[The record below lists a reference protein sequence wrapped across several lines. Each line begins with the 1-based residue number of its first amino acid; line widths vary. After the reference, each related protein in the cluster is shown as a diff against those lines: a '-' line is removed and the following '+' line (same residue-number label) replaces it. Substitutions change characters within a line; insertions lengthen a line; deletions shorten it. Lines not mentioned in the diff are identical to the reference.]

1 MRFLFVSEEIEND
14 DEEEEAEERSELDED
29 EETQPFEMYDHHHMF
44 GRHLSPSIPEI
55 ERDHEDILMIQY
67 SNNAQNAANAN
78 NNAETRENRT
88 VRDRDAQVGG
98 TLSISVANNATNAS
112 TANEQPQNFLFNA
125 NFPILYNENSNEQGG
140 NDNSN
145 SAQGAPSNASNEA
158 APAPINTNAP
168 PPNNHPLLSGRPDG
182 GSADRPDERLHVAEG
197 SGLQTTRRSGRARRY
212 QFININ
218 SRNPPVILQRMLEL
232 RQTQRQNQANAA
244 TGNGTAGNDPLY
256 FRDGTRVVVMDNG
269 FSIFSNDDLDF
280 EMLDQSG
287 YWFGRTLANH
297 LNNHPSALGWW
308 QEENKISGPDSNS
321 DLCMVICDEMVPEL
335 DASRAAELS
344 KIRGKRKKKPLE
356 EEEAKQRNQDGKK
369 SNEEDAVDINV
380 QPEVALSSALASVPV
395 PVEPIR
401 VNDPSEDSN
410 QALGE
415 ERSVETMQFLEV
427 LDTDANSTSLENPE
441 TSSNNLNFAF
451 MDVNESGGN
460 ASGQSGIEPITIST
474 QIVAPPQQITTDNT
488 LNLDLD
494 VEMASDN
501 EESSA
506 SANNSRSFSPNYSP
520 NNHQI
525 ETGEINMLNR
535 ETPPSEQAQQ
545 VNNLNIQDQSSQA
558 QFVVLEDDHPMRGDT
573 DAESEDE
580 PLNETSMNIE
590 ASQIPLP
597 TDDDSDDSDSSDED
611 TEDEDEHDEE
621 GAVGGTTANPAV
633 VAETEAA
640 ATEAST
646 ANEGEAASGGMIT
659 DMDPAIRA
667 ILGELQV
674 PEGVDPS
681 FLAALPP
688 EMRDEVI
695 QEHLR

>member
-1 MRFLFVSEEIEND
+1 MPLEIEND
-14 DEEEEAEERSELDED
+14 DEEEEEAEERSELDED
-29 EETQPFEMYDHHHMF
+29 EETQPFEMFGHHMYD
-44 GRHLSPSIPEI
+44 RHLSPSIPEI

-67 SNNAQNAANAN
+67 SNNAQNIANAN
-78 NNAETRENRT
+78 NNAEVRENRT
-88 VRDRDAQVGG
+88 VRDRDAQAGG
-98 TLSISVANNATNAS
+98 NISISVANNGTNAN
-112 TANEQPQNFLFNA
+112 ANEQPQNFLFNA
-125 NFPILYNENSNEQGG
+125 NFPLLYNENSEQGG

-145 SAQGAPSNASNEA
+145 SAQGAPSNASNEPA
-158 APAPINTNAP
+158 AVPINTNAP

-182 GSADRPDERLHVAEG
+182 APTDRPDERLHVAEG
-197 SGLQTTRRSGRARRY
+197 TGLQTARRSGRARRY

-232 RQTQRQNQANAA
+232 RQNRQTGQQNAA
-244 TGNGTAGNDPLY
+244 TGNGGTAGNDPLY

-321 DLCMVICDEMVPEL
+321 DLCMVVCDEMIPEL

-369 SNEEDAVDINV
+369 TNEEESAEIHV
-380 QPEVALSSALASVPV
+380 QPEIALSTALASVPV

-401 VNDPSEDSN
+401 VTDPTEETNQLSED
-410 QALGE
+410 
-415 ERSVETMQFLEV
+415 RSVETMQFVQMVDSVPSNAQAE
-427 LDTDANSTSLENPE
+427 
-441 TSSNNLNFAF
+441 SSNNLNISF
-451 MDVNESGGN
+451 MDVIEENQ
-460 ASGQSGIEPITIST
+460 ATIEPITIST
-474 QIVAPPQQITTDNT
+474 QVVAPPQHITTDNT

-520 NNHQI
+520 NSNQI
-525 ETGEINMLNR
+525 ESGSLNMLNR
-535 ETPPSEQAQQ
+535 ETPAGEQQQQ
-545 VNNLNIQDQSSQA
+545 VNNLNIQDQSSQLA
-558 QFVVLEDDHPMRGDT
+558 EDDHPMRGDT
-573 DAESEDE
+573 DAESEED
-580 PLNETSMNIE
+580 PPANDTSMAIE
-590 ASQIPLP
+590 ASNIPLP

-611 TEDEDEHDEE
+611 TEDEDEHDDE
-621 GAVGGTTANPAV
+621 GAVGGTPAATTAADPANPA
-633 VAETEAA
+633 AENAN
-640 ATEAST
+640 ATE
-646 ANEGEAASGGMIT
+646 NAAESATGGGFIT

-667 ILGELQV
+667 ILGTLEV

-681 FLAALPP
+681 FLAALPQ

-695 QEHLR
+695 QEHVR

>member
-1 MRFLFVSEEIEND
+1 MFGHH
-14 DEEEEAEERSELDED
+14 
-29 EETQPFEMYDHHHMF
+29 MYD
-44 GRHLSPSIPEI
+44 RHLSPSIPEI

-67 SNNAQNAANAN
+67 SNNAQNNANAN
-78 NNAETRENRT
+78 NNAEVRENRT

-98 TLSISVANNATNAS
+98 NISISVANNGTNAN
-112 TANEQPQNFLFNA
+112 ANEQPQNFLFNA
-125 NFPILYNENSNEQGG
+125 NFPLLYNENSEQGG

-145 SAQGAPSNASNEA
+145 SAQGAPSNASNEVA
-158 APAPINTNAP
+158 AVPINTNAP

-182 GSADRPDERLHVAEG
+182 ASADRPDERLHVAEG
-197 SGLQTTRRSGRARRY
+197 TGLQTARRSGRARRY

-232 RQTQRQNQANAA
+232 RQNRQTGQQNAA
-244 TGNGTAGNDPLY
+244 TGNGAAAGNDPLY

-321 DLCMVICDEMVPEL
+321 DLCMVVCDEMIPEL

-369 SNEEDAVDINV
+369 ANEEESAEIHV
-380 QPEVALSSALASVPV
+380 QPEIALSTALASVPV

-401 VNDPSEDSN
+401 VADPTEEANQLSED
-410 QALGE
+410 
-415 ERSVETMQFLEV
+415 RSVETMQFVQMVESVPSIGQATLQ
-427 LDTDANSTSLENPE
+427 
-441 TSSNNLNFAF
+441 SSNNLNISF
-451 MDVNESGGN
+451 MDVIEENQ
-460 ASGQSGIEPITIST
+460 ATIEPITIST
-474 QIVAPPQQITTDNT
+474 QVVPPPQQLTTENT

-520 NNHQI
+520 NSNQI
-525 ETGEINMLNR
+525 ESGSMNMLNR
-535 ETPPSEQAQQ
+535 ETPAGEQQQQ
-545 VNNLNIQDQSSQA
+545 VSNLNIQDQSSQLA
-558 QFVVLEDDHPMRGDT
+558 DDHPMRGDT
-573 DAESEDE
+573 DAESEED
-580 PLNETSMNIE
+580 PPVNETNMAIE
-590 ASQIPLP
+590 ASNIPLP
-597 TDDDSDDSDSSDED
+597 TDDDSDDSDSTDED
-611 TEDEDEHDEE
+611 TEDEDEHDDE
-621 GAVGGTTANPAV
+621 GAVGGTPAATTAPTDPAHPPSESADATEN
-633 VAETEAA
+633 VAES
-640 ATEAST
+640 AT
-646 ANEGEAASGGMIT
+646 GGGFIT
-659 DMDPAIRA
+659 DMDPAVRA
-667 ILGELQV
+667 ILGELEV

-681 FLAALPP
+681 FLAALPQ

-695 QEHLR
+695 QEHVR

>member
-1 MRFLFVSEEIEND
+1 
-14 DEEEEAEERSELDED
+14 
-29 EETQPFEMYDHHHMF
+29 MYDHHMY

-67 SNNAQNAANAN
+67 SNNAQNNTNAN
-78 NNAETRENRT
+78 NNAEVRENRA
-88 VRDRDAQVGG
+88 VRDRDAQAGG
-98 TLSISVANNATNAS
+98 NISISVANNGTSAS
-112 TANEQPQNFLFNA
+112 NANEQPQNFLFNA
-125 NFPILYNENSNEQGG
+125 NFPLLYNENSEQGG

-158 APAPINTNAP
+158 AAAPINTNAP

-182 GSADRPDERLHVAEG
+182 IPVDRPDLHVAEG
-197 SGLQTTRRSGRARRY
+197 TGLQTARRSGRPRRY

-232 RQTQRQNQANAA
+232 RQNRQTNQQNAA
-244 TGNGTAGNDPLY
+244 TGNNGTAGNDPLY

-297 LNNHPSALGWW
+297 LNNHPSALSWW
-308 QEENKISGPDSNS
+308 QEENKMSGPDSNS
-321 DLCMVICDEMVPEL
+321 DLCMVVCNDMVPHL
-335 DASRAAELS
+335 DESRAAELS
-344 KIRGKRKKKPLE
+344 KIRGKRKKKSLE
-356 EEEAKQRNQDGKK
+356 EEEAKQKNQDEKK
-369 SNEEDAVDINV
+369 SNEEEATEIQV
-380 QPEVALSSALASVPV
+380 QPEIALSTALASVPV

-401 VNDPSEDSN
+401 VNDPLEDSN
-410 QALGE
+410 QLSE
-415 ERSVETMQFLEV
+415 DRSVETMQFVQLEES
-427 LDTDANSTSLENPE
+427 DSTNVAASEQPQSN
-441 TSSNNLNFAF
+441 TNNLNYAL
-451 MDVNESGGN
+451 MESNEN
-460 ASGQSGIEPITIST
+460 D
-474 QIVAPPQQITTDNT
+474 QINDNSNNHA

-520 NNHQI
+520 NSNQI
-525 ETGEINMLNR
+525 ETGEMNMLNR
-535 ETPPSEQAQQ
+535 ETSASEQQQ
-545 VNNLNIQDQSSQA
+545 NVEALNIQNQ
-558 QFVVLEDDHPMRGDT
+558 VVERQLLEDDHPMTGDN
-573 DAESEDE
+573 DAASGDE
-580 PLNETSMNIE
+580 RAANETLNEAHISF
-590 ASQIPLP
+590 ADL
-597 TDDDSDDSDSSDED
+597 DDSDSSDED

-621 GAVGGTTANPAV
+621 GAVGGAQAVTSEAPNAQEESVNLTEGTA
-633 VAETEAA
+633 EAA
-640 ATEAST
+640 I
-646 ANEGEAASGGMIT
+646 GGMIQ

-667 ILGELQV
+667 ILGDLQV

-681 FLAALPP
+681 FLAALPS

-695 QEHLR
+695 QEHIR

>member
-1 MRFLFVSEEIEND
+1 
-14 DEEEEAEERSELDED
+14 
-29 EETQPFEMYDHHHMF
+29 MY

-67 SNNAQNAANAN
+67 SNNAQNTANTN

-88 VRDRDAQVGG
+88 VRDRDAQAGG
-98 TLSISVANNATNAS
+98 NISISVANNGTNAS
-112 TANEQPQNFLFNA
+112 NANEQPQNFLFNA
-125 NFPILYNENSNEQGG
+125 NFPLLYNENSEQGG

-158 APAPINTNAP
+158 AAVPINTNAP

-182 GSADRPDERLHVAEG
+182 ASTDRPDERLHVAEG
-197 SGLQTTRRSGRARRY
+197 TGLQTARRSGRARRY

-232 RQTQRQNQANAA
+232 RQNRQPGQQNAA
-244 TGNGTAGNDPLY
+244 TGNGGTAGNDPLY

-321 DLCMVICDEMVPEL
+321 DLCMVVCDEMIPEL

-369 SNEEDAVDINV
+369 SNEEESTEIHV
-380 QPEVALSSALASVPV
+380 QPEIALSSALASVPV

-401 VNDPSEDSN
+401 VAESEESNQLSEDRN
-410 QALGE
+410 
-415 ERSVETMQFLEV
+415 VETMQYVQLVEPV
-427 LDTDANSTSLENPE
+427 PVAPPTEPSP
-441 TSSNNLNFAF
+441 SNNLNISF
-451 MDVNESGGN
+451 MDVHDENRP
-460 ASGQSGIEPITIST
+460 AIEPITIST
-474 QIVAPPQQITTDNT
+474 QVVTPPQHITTDNT

-520 NNHQI
+520 NSNQI
-525 ETGEINMLNR
+525 ETGEMNMLNR
-535 ETPPSEQAQQ
+535 ETPAGGEQPQQ
-545 VNNLNIQDQSSQA
+545 VNNLNIQDQSSRQ
-558 QFVVLEDDHPMRGDT
+558 LDEDDHPMRGDT
-573 DAESEDE
+573 DAESDDDQ
-580 PLNETSMNIE
+580 PANDSSMAIA
-590 ASQIPLP
+590 ASQVPLP

-611 TEDEDEHDEE
+611 TEDEDEHDDE
-621 GAVGGTTANPAV
+621 GAVGGTPVTATSADPAPSEAN
-633 VAETEAA
+633 AETAA
-640 ATEAST
+640 ESAT
-646 ANEGEAASGGMIT
+646 GGIIQ
-659 DMDPAIRA
+659 DMDPAVRA
-667 ILGELQV
+667 ILGDLEV

-681 FLAALPP
+681 FLAALPQ

-695 QEHLR
+695 QEHIR

>member
-1 MRFLFVSEEIEND
+1 M
-14 DEEEEAEERSELDED
+14 DED
-29 EETQPFEMYDHHHMF
+29 EETQPFEMYDHHHMY

-67 SNNAQNAANAN
+67 SNNAQNTANAN
-78 NNAETRENRT
+78 NNAEPRENRT

-98 TLSISVANNATNAS
+98 TLSISVANNATNAAN
-112 TANEQPQNFLFNA
+112 ANEQPQNFLFNA

-232 RQTQRQNQANAA
+232 RQNQRQNQANAA

-369 SNEEDAVDINV
+369 SNEEESVDINV

-401 VNDPSEDSN
+401 VSDPSEDSN

-427 LDTDANSTSLENPE
+427 LESDANSTSLENPE

-451 MDVNESGGN
+451 MDVNESTGN
-460 ASGQSGIEPITIST
+460 TSDQGVIEPITIST

-494 VEMASDN
+494 VEMTSDN

-535 ETPPSEQAQQ
+535 DTPSSEQSQQ

-580 PLNETSMNIE
+580 PANESSMAIE
-590 ASQIPLP
+590 AGQIPLP

-611 TEDEDEHDEE
+611 TEDEDEHDDE

-633 VAETEAA
+633 VEETEA
-640 ATEAST
+640 ATEASN
-646 ANEGEAASGGMIT
+646 ANEGEAATGGMIT
-659 DMDPAIRA
+659 IMDPAIRA

-681 FLAALPP
+681 FLAALPQ

-695 QEHLR
+695 QEHMR

>member
-1 MRFLFVSEEIEND
+1 
-14 DEEEEAEERSELDED
+14 
-29 EETQPFEMYDHHHMF
+29 MY

-67 SNNAQNAANAN
+67 SNNPQNNANAN
-78 NNAETRENRT
+78 NNAEVRENRA
-88 VRDRDAQVGG
+88 VRDRDAQAGG
-98 TLSISVANNATNAS
+98 NISISVANNGTNAS
-112 TANEQPQNFLFNA
+112 IANEQPQNFLFNA
-125 NFPILYNENSNEQGG
+125 NFPLLYNENSEQGG

-158 APAPINTNAP
+158 AAAPINTNAP

-182 GSADRPDERLHVAEG
+182 APVERPDDRLHVAEG
-197 SGLQTTRRSGRARRY
+197 TGLHTARRTGRPRRY

-232 RQTQRQNQANAA
+232 RQNRQTNQQNAA
-244 TGNGTAGNDPLY
+244 TGNNGTAGNDPLY

-297 LNNHPSALGWW
+297 LNNHPSALSWW

-321 DLCMVICDEMVPEL
+321 DLCMVVCDEMIPQL
-335 DASRAAELS
+335 DDSRAAELS
-344 KIRGKRKKKPLE
+344 KIRGKRKKKSLE
-356 EEEAKQRNQDGKK
+356 EDETKQRNQDGKK
-369 SNEEDAVDINV
+369 SNEDDSAEIQV
-380 QPEVALSSALASVPV
+380 QPEIALSSALASVPV

-401 VNDPSEDSN
+401 VTDPSEDSN
-410 QALGE
+410 QLGDD
-415 ERSVETMQFLEV
+415 RSVETMQFVQLEEPASSSEQR
-427 LDTDANSTSLENPE
+427 T
-441 TSSNNLNFAF
+441 SNNLNISF
-451 MDVNESGGN
+451 MDVNE
-460 ASGQSGIEPITIST
+460 GQQTIEPITIST
-474 QIVAPPQQITTDNT
+474 QIVAPPQHITTDNT

-520 NNHQI
+520 NSNQI
-525 ETGEINMLNR
+525 ETGEMNMLNR
-535 ETPPSEQAQQ
+535 ETTGSEQQQ
-545 VNNLNIQDQSSQA
+545 NVNALNIQNQVGERQL
-558 QFVVLEDDHPMRGDT
+558 LEDDHPMRGDT
-573 DAESEDE
+573 DAESEDD
-580 PLNETSMNIE
+580 PAVNESSLAIE

-597 TDDDSDDSDSSDED
+597 TFADSDDSDSSDED
-611 TEDEDEHDEE
+611 TEDEDEHEDE
-621 GAVGGTTANPAV
+621 GAVGGTPTVTTDSNIAPTDNANAI
-633 VAETEAA
+633 
-640 ATEAST
+640 
-646 ANEGEAASGGMIT
+646 EGTVEPVTGGMIQ

-681 FLAALPP
+681 FLAALPA

-695 QEHLR
+695 QEHIR

>member
-1 MRFLFVSEEIEND
+1 MQFIYQNFVSEEIEN

-29 EETQPFEMYDHHHMF
+29 EETQPFEMYDHHHMY

-67 SNNAQNAANAN
+67 SNAATNNANAN
-78 NNAETRENRT
+78 NNAEVRENRT

-98 TLSISVANNATNAS
+98 NISISVANNGNNANI
-112 TANEQPQNFLFNA
+112 ANEQPQNFLFNA
-125 NFPILYNENSNEQGG
+125 NFPLLYNENSEQGG

-158 APAPINTNAP
+158 AVAPINTNAP

-182 GSADRPDERLHVAEG
+182 APTDRPDDRLHVAEG
-197 SGLQTTRRSGRARRY
+197 SGLQTARRQGRARRY

-232 RQTQRQNQANAA
+232 RQNRQAGQANAA
-244 TGNGTAGNDPLY
+244 TGNGGTAGNDPLY

-269 FSIFSNDDLDF
+269 FSIFSNEDLDF
-280 EMLDQSG
+280 EMLDQAG

-297 LNNHPSALGWW
+297 LNNHPSALSWW

-321 DLCMVICDEMVPEL
+321 DLCMVVCDQMVPEI

-344 KIRGKRKKKPLE
+344 KIRGKRKKNRLE

-369 SNEEDAVDINV
+369 TNEEDSGENQV
-380 QPEVALSSALASVPV
+380 QPEIALSSALASVPV

-401 VNDPSEDSN
+401 VADPSEDSN
-410 QALGE
+410 QLGE
-415 ERSVETMQFLEV
+415 DRSVETMQYVQLEPRAV
-427 LDTDANSTSLENPE
+427 NAAESTQEAP
-441 TSSNNLNFAF
+441 NNLNNISF
-451 MDVNESGGN
+451 MDVNEENRST
-460 ASGQSGIEPITIST
+460 IEPITIST
-474 QIVAPPQQITTDNT
+474 QVVAPPQHITTDNT

-520 NNHQI
+520 NSNQI
-525 ETGEINMLNR
+525 ETGEMNMLNR
-535 ETPPSEQAQQ
+535 ETPAGEQSQL
-545 VNNLNIQDQSSQA
+545 VNNLNIQDQNSQ
-558 QFVVLEDDHPMRGDT
+558 LMEDDHPMRGDT
-573 DAESEDE
+573 DADSEDE
-580 PLNETSMNIE
+580 PAVNDETSMAIE

-597 TDDDSDDSDSSDED
+597 TDDDSDDSDSTDED
-611 TEDEDEHDEE
+611 TEDEDEHEE
-621 GAVGGTTANPAV
+621 GAVGGVTPAPTASATADAANPAPDAANA
-633 VAETEAA
+633 AEVPIEPPV
-640 ATEAST
+640 
-646 ANEGEAASGGMIT
+646 GMIQ
-659 DMDPAIRA
+659 DMDPSVRA
-667 ILGELQV
+667 ILGELEV
-674 PEGVDPS
+674 PHGVDPS
-681 FLAALPP
+681 FLAALPA

-695 QEHLR
+695 QEHMR

>member
-1 MRFLFVSEEIEND
+1 
-14 DEEEEAEERSELDED
+14 
-29 EETQPFEMYDHHHMF
+29 
-44 GRHLSPSIPEI
+44 
-55 ERDHEDILMIQY
+55 MIQY
-67 SNNAQNAANAN
+67 SNNAQNTANTN

-88 VRDRDAQVGG
+88 VRDRDAQAGG
-98 TLSISVANNATNAS
+98 NISISVANNGTNAS
-112 TANEQPQNFLFNA
+112 NANEQPQNFLFNA
-125 NFPILYNENSNEQGG
+125 NFPLLYNENSEQGG

-158 APAPINTNAP
+158 AAVPINTNAP

-182 GSADRPDERLHVAEG
+182 ASTDRPDERLHVAEG
-197 SGLQTTRRSGRARRY
+197 TGLQTARRSGRARRY

-232 RQTQRQNQANAA
+232 RQNRQPGQQNAA
-244 TGNGTAGNDPLY
+244 TGNGGTAGNDPLY

-321 DLCMVICDEMVPEL
+321 DLCMVVCDEMIPEL

-369 SNEEDAVDINV
+369 SNEEESTEIHV
-380 QPEVALSSALASVPV
+380 QPEIALSSALASVPV

-401 VNDPSEDSN
+401 VAESEESNQLSED
-410 QALGE
+410 
-415 ERSVETMQFLEV
+415 RSVETMQYVQLVEPV
-427 LDTDANSTSLENPE
+427 PVAPPTEPSP
-441 TSSNNLNFAF
+441 SNNLNISF
-451 MDVNESGGN
+451 MDVHDENRP
-460 ASGQSGIEPITIST
+460 AIEPITIST
-474 QIVAPPQQITTDNT
+474 QVVTPPQHITTDNT

-520 NNHQI
+520 NSNQI
-525 ETGEINMLNR
+525 ETGEMNMLNR
-535 ETPPSEQAQQ
+535 ETPAGGEQPQQ
-545 VNNLNIQDQSSQA
+545 VNNLNIQDQSSRQ
-558 QFVVLEDDHPMRGDT
+558 LDEDDHPMRGDT
-573 DAESEDE
+573 DAESDDDQ
-580 PLNETSMNIE
+580 PANDSSMAIA
-590 ASQIPLP
+590 ASQVPLP

-611 TEDEDEHDEE
+611 TEDEDEHDDE
-621 GAVGGTTANPAV
+621 GAVGGTPVTATSADPAPSEAN
-633 VAETEAA
+633 AETAA
-640 ATEAST
+640 ESAT
-646 ANEGEAASGGMIT
+646 GGIIQ
-659 DMDPAIRA
+659 DMDPAVRA
-667 ILGELQV
+667 ILGDLEV

-681 FLAALPP
+681 FLAALPQ

-695 QEHLR
+695 QEHIR

>member
-1 MRFLFVSEEIEND
+1 
-14 DEEEEAEERSELDED
+14 
-29 EETQPFEMYDHHHMF
+29 
-44 GRHLSPSIPEI
+44 
-55 ERDHEDILMIQY
+55 MIQY
-67 SNNAQNAANAN
+67 SNNAQNTANAN

-112 TANEQPQNFLFNA
+112 NANEQPQNFLFNA

-182 GSADRPDERLHVAEG
+182 GSAERPDERLHVAEG

-232 RQTQRQNQANAA
+232 RQNQRQNQANAA

-369 SNEEDAVDINV
+369 SNEEDSVDINV

-401 VNDPSEDSN
+401 VSDPSEDSN

-427 LDTDANSTSLENPE
+427 LESDANSTSLENPE

-451 MDVNESGGN
+451 MDVNESTGN
-460 ASGQSGIEPITIST
+460 ASGQSIIEPITIST

-494 VEMASDN
+494 VEMTSDN

-535 ETPPSEQAQQ
+535 ETTSSEQSQQ

-558 QFVVLEDDHPMRGDT
+558 QFELVEDDHPMRGDT

-580 PLNETSMNIE
+580 PANESSMAIE
-590 ASQIPLP
+590 AGQIPLP

-611 TEDEDEHDEE
+611 TEDEDEHDDE

-633 VAETEAA
+633 VDEAETA
-640 ATEAST
+640 ATEASN
-646 ANEGEAASGGMIT
+646 ANEGEAVAGGIIT

-681 FLAALPP
+681 FLAALPQ

-695 QEHLR
+695 QEHMR

>member
-1 MRFLFVSEEIEND
+1 MNLLFLVSEEIEND

-29 EETQPFEMYDHHHMF
+29 EETQPFEMFDHHMY

-67 SNNAQNAANAN
+67 SNNAQNNANAN

-88 VRDRDAQVGG
+88 VRDRDAQAGG
-98 TLSISVANNATNAS
+98 NISISVANNGTNAVN
-112 TANEQPQNFLFNA
+112 ANEQPQNFLFNA
-125 NFPILYNENSNEQGG
+125 NFPLLYNENSEQGG

-158 APAPINTNAP
+158 AAAPINTNAP

-182 GSADRPDERLHVAEG
+182 VAVERPDERLHVAEG
-197 SGLQTTRRSGRARRY
+197 TGAQNARRSGRARRY

-232 RQTQRQNQANAA
+232 RQNRQTNQANAA
-244 TGNGTAGNDPLY
+244 TGNGGTAGNDPLY

-321 DLCMVICDEMVPEL
+321 DLCMVVCDEMIPEL
-335 DASRAAELS
+335 DATRAAELS
-344 KIRGKRKKKPLE
+344 KIRGKRKKKSAE

-369 SNEEDAVDINV
+369 LNEEDSTEVQV
-380 QPEVALSSALASVPV
+380 QPEIALSSALANVPV

-401 VNDPSEDSN
+401 VSDPTEESNQLSED
-410 QALGE
+410 
-415 ERSVETMQFLEV
+415 RSVETMQFVQLEEP
-427 LDTDANSTSLENPE
+427 AQ
-441 TSSNNLNFAF
+441 SSAPQEQRVANNLNISF
-451 MDVNESGGN
+451 MDVNEEN
-460 ASGQSGIEPITIST
+460 QQVIEPITIST
-474 QIVAPPQQITTDNT
+474 QVVAPPQHITTDNT

-520 NNHQI
+520 NSNQI
-525 ETGEINMLNR
+525 ETGEMNMLNR
-535 ETPPSEQAQQ
+535 ETPASEQQPS
-545 VNNLNIQDQSSQA
+545 VNSMNIQNENTQRS
-558 QFVVLEDDHPMRGDT
+558 LLHDDHPMRGDT
-573 DAESEDE
+573 DADSEDE
-580 PLNETSMNIE
+580 HATLESSIEGIE

-597 TDDDSDDSDSSDED
+597 IDDDSDESDSSDED
-611 TEDEDEHDEE
+611 TDDDEEQDDE
-621 GAVGGTTANPAV
+621 GAVGGTPA
-633 VAETEAA
+633 AAATTEAA
-640 ATEAST
+640 NPTDATAEAPAESAT
-646 ANEGEAASGGMIT
+646 GGIIR

-667 ILGELQV
+667 ILGDIEV

-681 FLAALPP
+681 FLAALPA

-695 QEHLR
+695 QEHIR

>member
-1 MRFLFVSEEIEND
+1 MPNYFNVNILLLEIEND

-29 EETQPFEMYDHHHMF
+29 EETQPFEMYDHHMY

-67 SNNAQNAANAN
+67 SNNAQNNANTN
-78 NNAETRENRT
+78 NNAEVRENRA
-88 VRDRDAQVGG
+88 VRDRDAQAGG
-98 TLSISVANNATNAS
+98 NISISVANNGTNAND
-112 TANEQPQNFLFNA
+112 ANEQPQNFLFNA
-125 NFPILYNENSNEQGG
+125 NFPLLYNENSEQGG

-145 SAQGAPSNASNEA
+145 SAQGAPSSASNEA
-158 APAPINTNAP
+158 AAAPINTNAP

-182 GSADRPDERLHVAEG
+182 APVERPDDRLHVAEG
-197 SGLQTTRRSGRARRY
+197 TGLNTARRSGGRPRRY

-232 RQTQRQNQANAA
+232 RQNRQTNQQNAA
-244 TGNGTAGNDPLY
+244 TGNNGTAGNDPLY

-297 LNNHPSALGWW
+297 LNNHPSALSWW

-321 DLCMVICDEMVPEL
+321 DLCMVVCDEMIPQL
-335 DASRAAELS
+335 DDSRAAELS
-344 KIRGKRKKKPLE
+344 KIRGKRKKKSLE
-356 EEEAKQRNQDGKK
+356 EEEAKQKNQDGKK
-369 SNEEDAVDINV
+369 SNEEDSTEIHV
-380 QPEVALSSALASVPV
+380 QPEIALSSALASVPV

-401 VNDPSEDSN
+401 IADPSEDSN
-410 QALGE
+410 QLGE
-415 ERSVETMQFLEV
+415 DRSVETMQFV
-427 LDTDANSTSLENPE
+427 QLDEPE
-441 TSSNNLNFAF
+441 SNAGPSVQAQRTSNNLNISF
-451 MDVNESGGN
+451 MDVNE
-460 ASGQSGIEPITIST
+460 GQQTVEPITIST
-474 QIVAPPQQITTDNT
+474 QIVAPPQHITTDNT

-520 NNHQI
+520 NSNQI
-525 ETGEINMLNR
+525 ETGEMNMLNR
-535 ETPPSEQAQQ
+535 ETPASDQQ
-545 VNNLNIQDQSSQA
+545 QNVNAMNIQNQVGERQL
-558 QFVVLEDDHPMRGDT
+558 LEDDHPMRGDT
-573 DAESEDE
+573 DAESEE
-580 PLNETSMNIE
+580 EQAANESSSALD

-597 TDDDSDDSDSSDED
+597 TLVDSDDLDSSDED

-621 GAVGGTTANPAV
+621 GAVGGTPATTTDSINPPSETAD
-633 VAETEAA
+633 
-640 ATEAST
+640 ATEGSA
-646 ANEGEAASGGMIT
+646 EVPSGGMIQ

-667 ILGELQV
+667 ILGDLQV

-695 QEHLR
+695 QEHVR

>member
-1 MRFLFVSEEIEND
+1 
-14 DEEEEAEERSELDED
+14 
-29 EETQPFEMYDHHHMF
+29 MYDHHMY

-67 SNNAQNAANAN
+67 SNNAQNNATAN
-78 NNAETRENRT
+78 NNAEVRENRT

-98 TLSISVANNATNAS
+98 NISISVANNATNA
-112 TANEQPQNFLFNA
+112 TNANEQPQNFLFNA
-125 NFPILYNENSNEQGG
+125 NFPLLYNENSDQGA

-145 SAQGAPSNASNEA
+145 SAQGAPSSASNEA
-158 APAPINTNAP
+158 VAAPINTNAP

-182 GSADRPDERLHVAEG
+182 ATADRPDERLHVAEG
-197 SGLQTTRRSGRARRY
+197 NSLQTARRSGRARRY

-232 RQTQRQNQANAA
+232 RQNRQAGQQNAA

-280 EMLDQSG
+280 EMLDQAG

-321 DLCMVICDEMVPEL
+321 DLCMVVCDEMIPEL

-344 KIRGKRKKKPLE
+344 KIRGKRKKNRAE

-369 SNEEDAVDINV
+369 SNEEETSESQV
-380 QPEVALSSALASVPV
+380 QPEIVLSSALASVPV

-401 VNDPSEDSN
+401 VTDPSEDSN
-410 QALGE
+410 QLGE
-415 ERSVETMQFLEV
+415 DHGVETMQFVPALESQES
-427 LDTDANSTSLENPE
+427 APAERAENM
-441 TSSNNLNFAF
+441 SVYR
-451 MDVNESGGN
+451 MDVNEEHAGSH
-460 ASGQSGIEPITIST
+460 QTIEPITIST
-474 QIVAPPQQITTDNT
+474 QIVAAPQQITNDNT

-520 NNHQI
+520 NSNQI
-525 ETGEINMLNR
+525 ETGEMNMLNR
-535 ETPPSEQAQQ
+535 ETPAGEQQQQ
-545 VNNLNIQDQSSQA
+545 VNNLNIQDQASQ
-558 QFVVLEDDHPMRGDT
+558 LEDDHPMRGDT
-573 DAESEDE
+573 DADSEDE
-580 PLNETSMNIE
+580 QGGAELSMVLE

-597 TDDDSDDSDSSDED
+597 TDDDSDDSDTSDED

-621 GAVGGTTANPAV
+621 GAVGGVTTATNVSATGDSSAPIAENPNSSEESV
-633 VAETEAA
+633 ENI
-640 ATEAST
+640 S
-646 ANEGEAASGGMIT
+646 SGYIT
-659 DMDPAIRA
+659 DMDPAVRA
-667 ILGELQV
+667 ILGDLRV
-674 PEGVDPS
+674 PEGVDPT

>member
-1 MRFLFVSEEIEND
+1 MLLEEIEND

-29 EETQPFEMYDHHHMF
+29 EETQPFEMYDHHMY

-55 ERDHEDILMIQY
+55 ERDHEDLLMIQY
-67 SNNAQNAANAN
+67 SNNAQNNANAN
-78 NNAETRENRT
+78 NNAEVRENRT

-98 TLSISVANNATNAS
+98 NISISVANNATNANN
-112 TANEQPQNFLFNA
+112 ANEQPQNFLFNA
-125 NFPILYNENSNEQGG
+125 NFPLLFNENSEQGG

-145 SAQGAPSNASNEA
+145 SAQGAPSNASNEVVA
-158 APAPINTNAP
+158 APINTNAP

-182 GSADRPDERLHVAEG
+182 AAAERPDDRLHVAEG
-197 SGLQTTRRSGRARRY
+197 TGIQTARRSGRARRY

-232 RQTQRQNQANAA
+232 RQNRQTNQQNAA
-244 TGNGTAGNDPLY
+244 TGNAGAGNDPLY

-321 DLCMVICDEMVPEL
+321 DLCMVVCDEMIPEL

-344 KIRGKRKKKPLE
+344 KIRGKRKKKALE
-356 EEEAKQRNQDGKK
+356 EEESKQRNQDAKK
-369 SNEEDAVDINV
+369 NLEDSM
-380 QPEVALSSALASVPV
+380 PELVARPEIALSSALTGVPA

-401 VNDPSEDSN
+401 VTTPSDDSN
-410 QALGE
+410 QLSE
-415 ERSVETMQFLEV
+415 DRSVETMQYVQLVEPV
-427 LDTDANSTSLENPE
+427 PNIEPQQQSSQGI
-441 TSSNNLNFAF
+441 SNNISF
-451 MDVNESGGN
+451 MDVNEEN
-460 ASGQSGIEPITIST
+460 NETQQAIQPITIST
-474 QIVAPPQQITTDNT
+474 QIVTPPQHITTDNT

-520 NNHQI
+520 NSNQI
-525 ETGEINMLNR
+525 ETGEMNMLNR
-535 ETPPSEQAQQ
+535 ETPASEQQQQ
-545 VNNLNIQDQSSQA
+545 VSNLNIQDQGSQRL
-558 QFVVLEDDHPMRGDT
+558 LEDDHPMRGDT
-573 DAESEDE
+573 DVESEDE
-580 PLNETSMNIE
+580 PANETSMTIE

-597 TDDDSDDSDSSDED
+597 TDDDSDDSDTSDED
-611 TEDEDEHDEE
+611 TEDEDEHDDE
-621 GAVGGTTANPAV
+621 GAVGGIPPPPSGIVADLANPSAEVAV
-633 VAETEAA
+633 SAEAEI
-640 ATEAST
+640 AT
-646 ANEGEAASGGMIT
+646 GGMIT

-667 ILGELQV
+667 ILGDLQV

-681 FLAALPP
+681 FLAALPA
-688 EMRDEVI
+688 EMRDEII
-695 QEHLR
+695 QEHVR

>member
-1 MRFLFVSEEIEND
+1 
-14 DEEEEAEERSELDED
+14 
-29 EETQPFEMYDHHHMF
+29 
-44 GRHLSPSIPEI
+44 
-55 ERDHEDILMIQY
+55 MIQY
-67 SNNAQNAANAN
+67 SNNAQNNANAN
-78 NNAETRENRT
+78 NNVETRENRT

-98 TLSISVANNATNAS
+98 NISISVANNGTNAS
-112 TANEQPQNFLFNA
+112 NVNEQPQNFLFNA
-125 NFPILYNENSNEQGG
+125 NFPLLYNENSEQGG

-158 APAPINTNAP
+158 AAVPINTNAP

-182 GSADRPDERLHVAEG
+182 APAERPDDRLHVAEG
-197 SGLQTTRRSGRARRY
+197 TGLQNARRSGRARRY

-232 RQTQRQNQANAA
+232 RQNRQTNQQNAA
-244 TGNGTAGNDPLY
+244 TGNTGTAGNDPLY

-321 DLCMVICDEMVPEL
+321 DLCMVVCDEMIPQL
-335 DASRAAELS
+335 DDSRAAELS
-344 KIRGKRKKKPLE
+344 KIRGKRKKKSLE

-369 SNEEDAVDINV
+369 TNEEDSNEILV
-380 QPEVALSSALASVPV
+380 QPEIALSSALASVPI

-401 VNDPSEDSN
+401 VSDPSEDSN
-410 QALGE
+410 QLSE
-415 ERSVETMQFLEV
+415 DRNVETMQFVQLVEPV
-427 LDTDANSTSLENPE
+427 PNAAPAEQSQRTA
-441 TSSNNLNFAF
+441 NNLNISF
-451 MDVNESGGN
+451 MDVNEEN
-460 ASGQSGIEPITIST
+460 NVGQETIEPITIST
-474 QIVAPPQQITTDNT
+474 QIVSPPQHITTDNT

-520 NNHQI
+520 NSNQI
-525 ETGEINMLNR
+525 ETGEMNMLNR
-535 ETPPSEQAQQ
+535 ETPAGEQQQQ
-545 VNNLNIQDQSSQA
+545 VQNSLNILTRVMASM
-558 QFVVLEDDHPMRGDT
+558 DDHPMRGDT
-573 DAESEDE
+573 DAESDDE
-580 PLNETSMNIE
+580 VAGNESTMAIE
-590 ASQIPLP
+590 ASLIPLP
-597 TDDDSDDSDSSDED
+597 IDDDSDDSDTSDED
-611 TEDEDEHDEE
+611 TEDEDEHEDE
-621 GAVGGTTANPAV
+621 GAVGGTPANTTAAGPVSDTVNQSA
-633 VAETEAA
+633 EAA
-640 ATEAST
+640 IDATAEIAT
-646 ANEGEAASGGMIT
+646 GPIIQ
-659 DMDPAIRA
+659 DMDPAVRA
-667 ILGELQV
+667 ILGDLEV

-681 FLAALPP
+681 FLAALPQ

-695 QEHLR
+695 QEHVR

>member
-1 MRFLFVSEEIEND
+1 
-14 DEEEEAEERSELDED
+14 
-29 EETQPFEMYDHHHMF
+29 MY

-67 SNNAQNAANAN
+67 SNNAQNNANAN
-78 NNAETRENRT
+78 NNAEVRENRT

-98 TLSISVANNATNAS
+98 NISISVANNGTNAGI
-112 TANEQPQNFLFNA
+112 ANEQPQNFLFNA
-125 NFPILYNENSNEQGG
+125 NFPLLYNENSEQGV
-140 NDNSN
+140 NENSN
-145 SAQGAPSNASNEA
+145 SAQGAPSSASNEA
-158 APAPINTNAP
+158 AAAPINTNAP

-197 SGLQTTRRSGRARRY
+197 SGLQTARRSGRARRY

-232 RQTQRQNQANAA
+232 RQNRQPGQQNAA
-244 TGNGTAGNDPLY
+244 TGNGGTAGNDPLY

-297 LNNHPSALGWW
+297 LNNHPSALSWW

-321 DLCMVICDEMVPEL
+321 DLCMVVCDEMIPEL

-344 KIRGKRKKKPLE
+344 KIRGKRKKKSLE
-356 EEEAKQRNQDGKK
+356 EEEAKQRNQQEEKK
-369 SNEEDAVDINV
+369 TNEEEDE
-380 QPEVALSSALASVPV
+380 QPEIALSTALASVPV

-401 VNDPSEDSN
+401 VTDPSEESN
-410 QALGE
+410 QLGE
-415 ERSVETMQFLEV
+415 DRSVETMQFVQLVEPQV
-427 LDTDANSTSLENPE
+427 AVSPP
-441 TSSNNLNFAF
+441 NNLNISF
-451 MDVNESGGN
+451 MDVNEGMQN
-460 ASGQSGIEPITIST
+460 QPITIST
-474 QIVAPPQQITTDNT
+474 QVVEPPQQP
-488 LNLDLD
+488 LSLDLD

-520 NNHQI
+520 NSNQI
-525 ETGEINMLNR
+525 ETGEMNMLNR
-535 ETPPSEQAQQ
+535 ETTTAEQQPQQ
-545 VNNLNIQDQSSQA
+545 VNNLNIQDQSSQ
-558 QFVVLEDDHPMRGDT
+558 QEDDHPMRGDT
-573 DAESEDE
+573 DADSEDE
-580 PLNETSMNIE
+580 PPVPTSAID

-597 TDDDSDDSDSSDED
+597 TDDDSDDSDSTDED
-611 TEDEDEHDEE
+611 TEDDEE
-621 GAVGGTTANPAV
+621 GAVGGVSENAAENPPA
-633 VAETEAA
+633 AETEAA
-640 ATEAST
+640 PVT
-646 ANEGEAASGGMIT
+646 GMIT

-674 PEGVDPS
+674 PEGVDPT
-681 FLAALPP
+681 FLAALPA

-695 QEHLR
+695 QEHMR

>member
-1 MRFLFVSEEIEND
+1 
-14 DEEEEAEERSELDED
+14 
-29 EETQPFEMYDHHHMF
+29 MYDHHMY

-67 SNNAQNAANAN
+67 SNNAQNNANAN

-88 VRDRDAQVGG
+88 VRDRDAQAGG
-98 TLSISVANNATNAS
+98 NINISVANNGAS
-112 TANEQPQNFLFNA
+112 TSNAHEQPQNFLFNA
-125 NFPILYNENSNEQGG
+125 NFPLLYNENSEQGG

-158 APAPINTNAP
+158 AAVPINTNAP

-182 GSADRPDERLHVAEG
+182 ASTDRPDERLHVAEG
-197 SGLQTTRRSGRARRY
+197 TTMQTARRSGRARRY

-232 RQTQRQNQANAA
+232 RQNRQPGQQNAA
-244 TGNGTAGNDPLY
+244 TVAGTAGNDPLY

-321 DLCMVICDEMVPEL
+321 DLCMVVCDEMIPEL

-344 KIRGKRKKKPLE
+344 KIRGKRKKKTLE

-369 SNEEDAVDINV
+369 SNDEESAEIHV
-380 QPEVALSSALASVPV
+380 QPEIALSSALASVPV

-401 VNDPSEDSN
+401 VSDPSEEAG
-410 QALGE
+410 QLGE
-415 ERSVETMQFLEV
+415 DRSVETMQYVQLIEPV
-427 LDTDANSTSLENPE
+427 PSASGQEASQGTL
-441 TSSNNLNFAF
+441 NNLSISF
-451 MDVNESGGN
+451 MDVNEEN
-460 ASGQSGIEPITIST
+460 QSTIEPITIST
-474 QIVAPPQQITTDNT
+474 QVVAPPQQLTTDNT

-520 NNHQI
+520 NSNQI
-525 ETGEINMLNR
+525 ETGEMNMLNR
-535 ETPPSEQAQQ
+535 ETPSGEQQQQ
-545 VNNLNIQDQSSQA
+545 VNNLNIQDQSSER
-558 QFVVLEDDHPMRGDT
+558 LEDDHPMRGDT

-580 PLNETSMNIE
+580 PAANDTNKAIE
-590 ASQIPLP
+590 PSQVPLP
-597 TDDDSDDSDSSDED
+597 TDDDSDDCDTSDED

-621 GAVGGTTANPAV
+621 GAVGGLATNGSAPATDPANPPSESA
-633 VAETEAA
+633 EAA
-640 ATEAST
+640 AEIVT
-646 ANEGEAASGGMIT
+646 GGIIT

-667 ILGELQV
+667 ILGDLEV

-681 FLAALPP
+681 FLAALPQ

-695 QEHLR
+695 QEHIR

>member
-1 MRFLFVSEEIEND
+1 
-14 DEEEEAEERSELDED
+14 
-29 EETQPFEMYDHHHMF
+29 
-44 GRHLSPSIPEI
+44 
-55 ERDHEDILMIQY
+55 MIQY
-67 SNNAQNAANAN
+67 SNNAQNNSNAN
-78 NNAETRENRT
+78 NNAEVRENRT

-98 TLSISVANNATNAS
+98 NISISVANSGTNANNV
-112 TANEQPQNFLFNA
+112 NEQPQNFLFNA
-125 NFPILYNENSNEQGG
+125 NFPILFNENSEQGG

-145 SAQGAPSNASNEA
+145 SAQGAPSSASNEVA
-158 APAPINTNAP
+158 AVPINTNAP

-182 GSADRPDERLHVAEG
+182 AADRPDERLHVAEG
-197 SGLQTTRRSGRARRY
+197 SGLQTARRQGRARRY

-218 SRNPPVILQRMLEL
+218 TRNPPVILQRMLEL
-232 RQTQRQNQANAA
+232 RQNRQANQANAA
-244 TGNGTAGNDPLY
+244 TGNGGTAGNDPLY
-256 FRDGTRVVVMDNG
+256 FRDGARVVVMDNG

-308 QEENKISGPDSNS
+308 QEENKMSGPDSNS
-321 DLCMVICDEMVPEL
+321 DLCMVVCDEMIPEL

-356 EEEAKQRNQDGKK
+356 EEEAKQRNQDGGKK
-369 SNEEDAVDINV
+369 SNEEESADINV
-380 QPEVALSSALASVPV
+380 QPEIALSTALASVPV

-401 VNDPSEDSN
+401 VSDPSEDSN
-410 QALGE
+410 QLSE
-415 ERSVETMQFLEV
+415 DRSVETMQFVQMVEPV
-427 LDTDANSTSLENPE
+427 PAPPAEPAQTR
-441 TSSNNLNFAF
+441 SSNNLNISF
-451 MDVNESGGN
+451 MDVNEES
-460 ASGQSGIEPITIST
+460 QRTIEPITIST
-474 QIVAPPQQITTDNT
+474 AIVTPPQQLTTQNT
-488 LNLDLD
+488 LNLDFD

-535 ETPPSEQAQQ
+535 DPPNGEPQQQQ
-545 VNNLNIQDQSSQA
+545 VNNLNIQDQSSQS
-558 QFVVLEDDHPMRGDT
+558 QFVDLEDDHPMRGDT
-573 DAESEDE
+573 DADSEDE
-580 PLNETSMNIE
+580 PAVNESSMAIE
-590 ASQIPLP
+590 ASQVPLP
-597 TDDDSDDSDSSDED
+597 TDDDSSDSSSSDES

-621 GAVGGTTANPAV
+621 GAVGGTTANPAATNETSNPLAE
-633 VAETEAA
+633 VAS
-640 ATEAST
+640 ATENA
-646 ANEGEAASGGMIT
+646 AEAVATGGFII

-681 FLAALPP
+681 FLAALPQ

-695 QEHLR
+695 SEHLR